1 MYPNMDPH
9 FLESLQLRRVINT
22 GVNKTMR
29 AIKVETTIN
38 MAKV

>member
-1 MYPNMDPH
+1 MD
-9 FLESLQLRRVINT
+9 RRHGSATRVT
-22 GVNKTMR
+22 TVAQSHKHGVNKTMR